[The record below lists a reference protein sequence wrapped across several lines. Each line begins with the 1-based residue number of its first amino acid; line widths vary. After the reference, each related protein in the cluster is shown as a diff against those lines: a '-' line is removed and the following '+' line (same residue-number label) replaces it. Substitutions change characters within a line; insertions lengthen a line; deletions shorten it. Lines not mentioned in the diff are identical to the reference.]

1 MNEKSAPR
9 SIDQYLE
16 ELRAALAGEDPAL
29 IQDALYDAE
38 EYLRAEVAANPSRSE
53 SDTLELIAS
62 TYGAPD
68 EVALAYRT
76 TEKQVR
82 TALAPPPRVQARTAF
97 GRFFGVYGDAR
108 TWTALFYMLLALVTG
123 VFYFTMTVVGLSM
136 SAGFAVLIIG
146 IPFFLLFVGFTRVLA
161 LAEGRLVEGLL
172 GQRMPRR
179 PLYPTKGVP
188 IFQRIRDMLVD
199 PRTWTTMLYFLLM
212 LPLGI
217 FYFVVA
223 VVGISVS
230 IALVGGSIAARADC
244 ARPRRRELL
253 AERSRDV
260 LRTFALGSAV
270 PGDCGNRAADGGN
283 APGSAPSA
291 ADTARWR
298 STSWWPAPTPVRHRP
313 HDGRRAPVAGGTGG
327 ISRGRCDT

>member
-1 MNEKSAPR
+1 MNDKPAPR
-9 SIDQYLE
+9 SIDQYLA

-38 EYLRAEVAANPSRSE
+38 EYLRAEVAANPGRSE

-68 EVALAYRT
+68 EVAAAYRT

-82 TALAPPPRVQARTAF
+82 SALAAPKRVPPRTAF
-97 GRFFGVYGDAR
+97 GRFFGVYGDSR

-123 VFYFTMTVVGLSM
+123 VFYFTLTVTGLSM

-179 PLYPTKGVP
+179 PVYPARDVP
-188 IFQRIRDMLVD
+188 MFERSGL
-199 PRTWTTMLYFLLM
+199 
-212 LPLGI
+212 
-217 FYFVVA
+217 
-223 VVGISVS
+223 S
-230 IALVGGSIAARADC
+230 IAMANANADVRRAAMFVTASNTD
-244 ARPRRRELL
+244 EG
-253 AERSRDV
+253 
-260 LRTFALGSAV
+260 FALAMERFVLGDGSA
-270 PGDCGNRAADGGN
+270 C
-283 APGSAPSA
+283 
-291 ADTARWR
+291 
-298 STSWWPAPTPVRHRP
+298 
-313 HDGRRAPVAGGTGG
+313 
-327 ISRGRCDT
+327 